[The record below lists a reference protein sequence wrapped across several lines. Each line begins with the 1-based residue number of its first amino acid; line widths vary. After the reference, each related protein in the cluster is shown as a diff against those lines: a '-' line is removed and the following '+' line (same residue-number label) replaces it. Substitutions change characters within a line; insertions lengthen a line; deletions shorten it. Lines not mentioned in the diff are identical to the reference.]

1 MYHIPVLDSILKKSL
16 TEKPIYFYNSKE
28 MENLYKSIILLSM
41 RFYSVAKFKS
51 TLNFLSKEDLEVL
64 KNNVRYDHNLLLNVR
79 SFVYALIQNKVKT
92 DSDGVKLMIKFNL
105 LDKNNQNSSSQNLD
119 LLRLIKDTGILNSH
133 FKQIQEFPQVLMPAE
148 AKALCQKEV
157 KSLMPQ
163 IKNFTYRK
171 LRFIANSNNCTMEDL
186 HSSLVSAVCVG
197 FYNLQ
202 SNYRGKHLTNFL
214 KRTIKG
220 TGNNLIKYYTAKSRQ
235 RLVSTEDGFTSKVVS
250 TSIGDSDEEK
260 DVLDFVGSEDSNL
273 KDIELRTSLFF
284 QKKQVQEKY
293 GEKSNQARLLE
304 ILSNDSKDF
313 VKWYNKQRGTKFKTV
328 ISIQEEEEK
337 KFLKVVRVYFGLDQ
351 NKWDALLKN
360 IKPRIVDL
368 LGDNYGY

>member
-16 TEKPIYFYNSKE
+16 SEKPIYFYNSQE
-28 MENLYKSIILLSM
+28 MENLYKAIILLSM

-51 TLNFLSKEDLEVL
+51 SLKFLSKEDLKSL
-64 KNNVRYDHNLLLNVR
+64 KNNIWYDHNLLLNVR
-79 SFVYALIQNKVKT
+79 SFIYALIQNKVKT
-92 DSDGVKLMIKFNL
+92 DVEGLKLMIKFNL
-105 LDKNNQNSSSQNLD
+105 LSKENYNCSSQNLD
-119 LLRLIKDTGILNSH
+119 LLRLLKDTGILNSH
-133 FKQIQEFPQVLMPAE
+133 FKEIQEFPEVLMPKE
-148 AKALCQKEV
+148 ARALCQKEI

-163 IKNFTYRK
+163 IKNFTYKK
-171 LRFIANSNNCTMEDL
+171 LRFIANSNNCSIEDL
-186 HSSLVSAVCVG
+186 HSSLVSAVCVS
-197 FYNLQ
+197 FFNLQ
-202 SNYRGKHLTNFL
+202 GNYRGKHLTNFL
-214 KRTIKG
+214 KRVIKG

-235 RLVSTEDGFTSKVVS
+235 RLVSTEEGFTSKVVS
-250 TSIGDSDEEK
+250 TSIGDSEDEK
-260 DVLDFVGSEDSNL
+260 DVLDFVGAEDNNL

-284 QKKQVQEKY
+284 QKKQVQEQY

-313 VKWYNKQRGTKFKTV
+313 VKWYNKQKGTKFRNV
-328 ISIQEEEEK
+328 ISIQEEEDK
-337 KFLKVVRVYFGLDQ
+337 KFLKVVRIYFGLDQ

>member
-16 TEKPIYFYNSKE
+16 SEKPIYFYNSKE
-28 MENLYKSIILLSM
+28 MENLYKAIILLSM

-51 TLNFLSKEDLEVL
+51 SLSFLSKEDLKAL
-64 KNNVRYDHNLLLNVR
+64 KNNIWYDHSLLLNVR
-79 SFVYALIQNKVKT
+79 SFIYALIQNNVKT
-92 DSDGVKLMIKFNL
+92 DVDGLKLMVKFNL
-105 LDKNNQNSSSQNLD
+105 LDKNNYNSSSQNLD

-133 FKQIQEFPQVLMPAE
+133 FKQIQEFPEVLMPKE
-148 AKALCQKEV
+148 AKDLCQKEI

-163 IKNFTYRK
+163 IKNFTYKK
-171 LRFIANSNNCTMEDL
+171 LRFIANSNNCTIEDL
-186 HSSLVSAVCVG
+186 HSSLVSAVCVS

-214 KRTIKG
+214 KRVIKG

-235 RLVSTEDGFTSKVVS
+235 RLVSTEEGFTSKVVS
-250 TSIGDSDEEK
+250 TSIGDSDDEK
-260 DVLDFVGSEDSNL
+260 DVLDFVGSEDTNL

-313 VKWYNKQRGTKFKTV
+313 VKWYNKWKGTKFRNV
-328 ISIQEEEEK
+328 ISIQEEEDK

-360 IKPRIVDL
+360 IKPRIIDL